1 MPNLCGVDQKL
12 MAETLHQLRTE
23 KSQSIMTNK
32 GGGGGGGGCMTTGK
46 IKNPILFWTTDC
58 TRILAKMDTSSQLL
72 YHNIEKE
79 GVDCMQAD

>member
-32 GGGGGGGGCMTTGK
+32 GGGGGGGCMTTGK

-58 TRILAKMDTSSQLL
+58 TRILAQMDTSSQLL
-72 YHNIEKE
+72 YHNAEKE
-79 GVDCMQAD
+79 GVDWMQAD